1 MKKMMDAARQL
12 IVREHPKSII
22 SEQYRTLRTNIKF
35 SKTDK
40 LKSLLVTSAV
50 QAEGKSTIAANIT
63 YLLAEEGQRILFI
76 DADLRKPTVH
86 YTFQLKN
93 TLGLSLVLSNQSELK
108 SCIQKSD
115 IEHLDILTS
124 GPIPPNPSELIGS
137 KRFETMLA
145 EAEAMYDWVIFDT
158 SPLLAVTDTQLL
170 ANRVD
175 GTILVVNIEE
185 TSKKM
190 TKKAMSLLRN
200 VDAKIIGAV
209 MNNMTSQNMNTYYSS
224 RYYQSYVD
232 E

>member
-1 MKKMMDAARQL
+1 MKKMMNAARQL

-63 YLLAEEGQRILFI
+63 YLLAEEGQRVLFI

-86 YTFQLKN
+86 YTYQLKN
-93 TLGLSLVLSNQSELK
+93 TIGLSLVLSNQSDLE

-115 IEHLDILTS
+115 IDNLDILTS
-124 GPIPPNPSELIGS
+124 GPIPPNPSELLGS

-145 EAEAMYDWVIFDT
+145 EAESLYDWIIFDT

-175 GTILVVNIEE
+175 GTIVVVNIEE

-190 TKKAMSLLRN
+190 TKKAMGLLRN
-200 VDAKIIGAV
+200 VDAKIIGVV
-209 MNNMTSQNMNTYYSS
+209 MNNMTSQNVNTYYSS
-224 RYYQSYVD
+224 RYYHSYV
-232 E
+232 EE

>member
-35 SKTDK
+35 SKSDK

-63 YLLAEEGQRILFI
+63 YLLAEEGQRVLFI

-93 TLGLSLVLSNQSELK
+93 TIGLSLVLSNQSELK
-108 SCIQKSD
+108 NCIQKSD
-115 IEHLDILTS
+115 MDHLDILTS

-145 EAEAMYDWVIFDT
+145 EAESMYDWVIFDT

-190 TKKAMSLLRN
+190 SKKAMSLLRN
-200 VDAKIIGAV
+200 VDAKIIGVV